1 MRYLLV
7 IVLFCFQF
15 STVKANPNIVYLD
28 VQFIIDNS
36 DLGIFYKNKVN
47 KIKDEKKIELS
58 IKEKKI
64 KEKEEDI
71 NNKKNILKEE
81 ELKKNISE
89 LKNLVN
95 EYKVVRNDVS
105 KFLINEKKKY
115 SEVILENLNPILTNY
130 ADKNNINLILEKKN
144 ILVGAKVLDITQNIL
159 NLLNEDTKKKNLINE
174 N

>member
-1 MRYLLV
+1 MRHLLV
-7 IVLFCFQF
+7 IFLFCFQF